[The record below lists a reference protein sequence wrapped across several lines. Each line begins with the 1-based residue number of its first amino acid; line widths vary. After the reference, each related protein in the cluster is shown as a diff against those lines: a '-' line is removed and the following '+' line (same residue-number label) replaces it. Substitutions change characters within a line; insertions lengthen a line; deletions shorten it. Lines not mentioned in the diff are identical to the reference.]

1 MSVTP
6 EPAPAGASEI
16 GTASPAAV
24 GARPADARL
33 ATKERLALLRHS
45 KSFIAGSVIV
55 GFWVL
60 CAIFGELVVPDDPL
74 ATDPINDLL
83 APSAD
88 HWFGTDKLGRDVFSR
103 VITGAREV
111 LIVAPLATIL
121 ATVVGTALG
130 LVTGYFRGAVD
141 DVLSRIIE
149 AFLAIPVIIMG
160 LLVAVAL
167 GPSKTTLILTIGI
180 LFAPVISRT
189 VRAAVLTER
198 ELDYVPAA
206 RLRNERTPYILFGEI
221 LPNVTGPIVVEF
233 TVRLGYAIFVAAG
246 LSFLGFGIPPP
257 APDWGLQVAEH
268 YGLISGGFWWPVLFP
283 SLAIA
288 SLVIGVNLIAD
299 GVASAFER
307 CHPLLQIA
315 RSRRPQPSRSAS
327 WTSPTACAASGDP
340 SFAASPSQSPRA
352 SPTAWWASPAAAN
365 RPPRTQSCATC
376 RATDASRAAR

>member
-1 MSVTP
+1 MSLTP
-6 EPAPAGASEI
+6 EPAGATEI

-24 GARPADARL
+24 GARPSDARV
-33 ATKERLALLRHS
+33 ATKERLALLRRS

-60 CAIFGELVVPDDPL
+60 CAIFGELVVPEDPL
-74 ATDPINDLL
+74 ASDPINDLI

-103 VITGAREV
+103 VITGARDI
-111 LIVAPLATIL
+111 LIVAPVATIL
-121 ATVVGTALG
+121 ATVLGTALG

-149 AFLAIPVIIMG
+149 AFLALPVIIMG

-180 LFAPVISRT
+180 LYAPIISRT

-198 ELDYVPAA
+198 ELEYVAAA
-206 RLRNERTPYILFGEI
+206 RLRNERTPYVLFGEI
-221 LPNVTGPIVVEF
+221 LPNVQGPIIVEF
-233 TVRLGYAIFVAAG
+233 TVRLGYAIFTAAG

-268 YGLISGGFWWPVLFP
+268 YSVISGGFWWTVLFP

-288 SLVIGVNLIAD
+288 TLVIGVNLIAD

-307 CHPLLQIA
+307 
-315 RSRRPQPSRSAS
+315 
-327 WTSPTACAASGDP
+327 
-340 SFAASPSQSPRA
+340 
-352 SPTAWWASPAAAN
+352 
-365 RPPRTQSCATC
+365 
-376 RATDASRAAR
+376 

>member
-1 MSVTP
+1 
-6 EPAPAGASEI
+6 
-16 GTASPAAV
+16 
-24 GARPADARL
+24 
-33 ATKERLALLRHS
+33 
-45 KSFIAGSVIV
+45 
-55 GFWVL
+55 VL

-103 VITGAREV
+103 VITGARDI

-121 ATVVGTALG
+121 ATVLGTALG

-149 AFLAIPVIIMG
+149 AFLSLPVIIMG
-160 LLVAVAL
+160 LLIAVAV
-167 GPSKTTLILTIGI
+167 GPSKTTLIITIGV

-198 ELDYVPAA
+198 ELEYVSAA

-268 YGLISGGFWWPVLFP
+268 YGVISGGFWWPVLFP

-288 SLVIGVNLIAD
+288 TLVIGVNLIAD

-307 CHPLLQIA
+307 
-315 RSRRPQPSRSAS
+315 
-327 WTSPTACAASGDP
+327 
-340 SFAASPSQSPRA
+340 
-352 SPTAWWASPAAAN
+352 
-365 RPPRTQSCATC
+365 
-376 RATDASRAAR
+376 